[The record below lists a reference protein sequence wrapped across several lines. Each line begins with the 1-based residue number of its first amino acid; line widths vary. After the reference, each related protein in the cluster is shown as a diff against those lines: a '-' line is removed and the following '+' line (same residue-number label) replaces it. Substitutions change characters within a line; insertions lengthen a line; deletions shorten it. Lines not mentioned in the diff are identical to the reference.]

1 MHNEPSSSPAFE
13 ATRHPWQ
20 GIRAG
25 AFEGAADTY
34 AIHDEMRRRA
44 PVWRAPWGDVYLTGY
59 DLVSSSL
66 ANRKLSHVPP
76 GGGTAEPSSA
86 IRDWLIYQEGSA
98 HAALRQA
105 LQQPF
110 VGKGMAALRPAV
122 DEAVE
127 DLLGDAGQ
135 SGTIDVVA
143 AFTRAVPERVI
154 CRLLGVPD
162 EDMPMIRAWSGSI
175 RTILDTGFDEAFG
188 GHGNPADEMS
198 DYFVEHLRR
207 LLAAGQVPPL
217 LTGLAT
223 LVEALGPTAAGRNIA
238 FLAFAGHETTVHLI
252 GNMLFHLAHQPRQWS
267 ALRRDRRLA
276 ANAVAETL
284 RLESPVQKI
293 CRWPLEP
300 VVLDGQ
306 EIEKD
311 ELLVLLVGAANRDPA
326 QFADASRFDLGRT
339 GKQNLAFGR
348 GAHVCIGRA
357 LAEME
362 GTAVLEAALARW
374 NTIEPVGA
382 CWMDN
387 SSIRGLDALTL
398 RLTA

>member
-1 MHNEPSSSPAFE
+1 MHTGPSSSFE
-13 ATRHPWQ
+13 AVEHPWQ

-25 AFEGAADTY
+25 AFEAAADTY
-34 AIHDEMRRRA
+34 AIHDEMRRLA
-44 PVWRAPWGDVYLTGY
+44 PVWQAPWGDVYVTGY

-66 ANRKLSHVPP
+66 ANRSLSHVPP
-76 GGGTAEPSSA
+76 GSEAAGPNSA
-86 IRDWLIYQEGSA
+86 TRDWLIYQEGRA
-98 HAALRQA
+98 HAALRQS

-122 DEAVE
+122 AQAVDELV
-127 DLLGDAGQ
+127 GDAGL
-135 SGTIDVVA
+135 SGPVDVVA

-154 CRLLGVPD
+154 CRLLGVPGK
-162 EDMPMIRAWSGSI
+162 DMPLIRAWSVSI
-175 RTILDTGFDEAFG
+175 RTMLDTGFDDAFG
-188 GHGNPADEMS
+188 GRANPADEMS
-198 DYFVEHLRR
+198 GYFVEHLRH
-207 LLAAGQVPPL
+207 LLAAQRLPPL
-217 LTGLAT
+217 LTGMPA
-223 LVEALGPTAAGRNIA
+223 LVDALGLTAAGRNIA

-252 GNMLFHLAHQPRQWS
+252 GNMLFHLAHQPDQWS
-267 ALRRDRRLA
+267 ALRADRRLA
-276 ANAVAETL
+276 ASAVAETL

-300 VVLDGQ
+300 VVVGGQ
-306 EIEKD
+306 EIGKD
-311 ELLVLLVGAANRDPA
+311 RLMVLLVGAANRDPS
-326 QFADASRFDLGRT
+326 QFADASRFNLRRA

-362 GTAVLEAALARW
+362 GNAMLEAALVRW
-374 NTIEPVGA
+374 KAIEPVA
-382 CWMDN
+382 WRWMNN

>member
-1 MHNEPSSSPAFE
+1 MHTESPSNALFKSG
-13 ATRHPWQ
+13 RHPWQ

-25 AFEGAADTY
+25 AFAGAADTY

-44 PVWRAPWGDVYLTGY
+44 PVWQAPWGDVYLTGY

-76 GGGTAEPSSA
+76 ADVMADPDSA

-110 VGKGMAALRPAV
+110 VGKGMPALRPIVA
-122 DEAVE
+122 ETIE
-127 DLLGDAGQ
+127 DLMGDSGL
-135 SGTIDVVA
+135 SGTTEVVA

-162 EDMPMIRAWSGSI
+162 QDMPMIRAWSGSI
-175 RTILDTGFDEAFG
+175 RALLDTGFDDAFG
-188 GHGNPADEMS
+188 GANSADEMS
-198 DYFVEHLRR
+198 RYFVEHLRH
-207 LLAAGQVPPL
+207 LLATGRMPPL
-217 LTGLAT
+217 LTGLAG
-223 LVEALGPTAAGRNIA
+223 LVDALGLTAAGRNIA

-252 GNMLFHLAHQPRQWS
+252 GNMLFHLAHQPAQWQ
-267 ALRRDRRLA
+267 ALRADRRLA
-276 ANAVAETL
+276 ASAVAETL

-300 VVLDGQ
+300 VIIGGQ
-306 EIEKD
+306 EIEKNR
-311 ELLVLLVGAANRDPA
+311 LMVLLVGAANRDPA
-326 QFADASRFDLGRT
+326 QFADASRFDLGRA
-339 GKQNLAFGR
+339 GRQNLAFGR

-362 GTAVLEAALARW
+362 GIAVLEAALTHW
-374 NTIEPVGA
+374 KTVEPVA
-382 CWMDN
+382 ARWMDN